1 MNVRDRVIAAVKELA
16 CERGLNDITVD
27 EMAAGAGISKRTLY
41 RYFGSK
47 EGVIEAVLDSVIEE
61 LTQEIRSLVDREKD
75 IAGVLTGAIR
85 YILQNGKFIINAGF
99 ISDLKQRYPQLW
111 SKIERI
117 RAENIRW
124 LVQVMAGRGDPVIR
138 DLDPR
143 ILTAC
148 VTASIQAV
156 LNPDFLLANNLTVE
170 EAAVQLQ
177 RFLLR
182 SV

>member
-61 LTQEIRSLVDREKD
+61 LTQEFRSLVDREKD

>member
-1 MNVRDRVIAAVKELA
+1 VNVRDRVIAAVKELA